1 MIFVLSMNP
10 SWDKTASIA
19 RFQLDAPNR
28 IQSERLDVGGKGVNV
43 ARVLRELGEET
54 ELIGF
59 DFTGEPMK
67 NAMAQEHVPCRLFP
81 LNGEMRVNL
90 KLRETETGRTIEINE
105 RGVNVTEEQIKT
117 VLHGLL
123 DAAKTDA
130 WYVLT
135 GSLPPG
141 APADTY
147 RRFCGAIQAWGCAA
161 AVDCD
166 GEALREAV
174 QAKPALIKP
183 NIQEFCELTG
193 IDPANK
199 QALLDACRRLCFQGV
214 GRVCLTWGGDG
225 AWLVSEHGAWACG
238 AARIEAQ
245 GTQGGGDTMLAALL
259 AGLSRGM
266 TDGEALRFASAAAA
280 ATVMRPGTLL
290 CQCADLEALLPGI
303 TVQDLNFSVS

>member
-10 SWDKTASIA
+10 SWDKTASIP
-19 RFQLDAPNR
+19 RFRLDAPNR
-28 IQSERLDVGGKGVNV
+28 IQPERMDVGGKGVNV
-43 ARVLRELGEET
+43 TRVLRELGEET

-67 NAMAQEHVPCRLFP
+67 SAMAQENVPCRLYP
-81 LNGEMRVNL
+81 VNGEMRVNI
-90 KLRETETGRTIEINE
+90 KLRETETGRTIEISE
-105 RGVNVTEEQIKT
+105 RGAPVTEEQIKA

-123 DAAKTDA
+123 EAAKTGA

-193 IDPANK
+193 ADPEDK
-199 QALLDACRRLCFQGV
+199 QAVLDACRKLCFQGV

-225 AWLVSEHGAWACG
+225 AWLVNEHGAWACS
-238 AARIEAQ
+238 AAKIDVR

-259 AGLSRGM
+259 TGLSRGM
-266 TDGEALRFASAAAA
+266 TDPDALRFASAAAA

-290 CQCADLEALLPGI
+290 CRQTDLDTLLPGI
-303 TVQDLNFSVS
+303 TVGNLHAIV

>member
-1 MIFVLSMNP
+1 MIYALSMNP

-28 IQSERLDVGGKGVNV
+28 IQTERLDVGGKGVNV
-43 ARVLRELGEET
+43 ARVAQELGEET
-54 ELIGF
+54 ELVGF
-59 DFTGEPMK
+59 DFAGEPMK
-67 NAMAQEHVPCRLFP
+67 TAMAQEGIPCKLFP
-81 LNGEMRVNL
+81 LRGEMRVNL

-105 RGVNVTEEQIKT
+105 RGAAVAENDLQA

-123 DAAKTDA
+123 ESARTGA
-130 WYVLT
+130 WYALS

-141 APADTY
+141 AKPDTY
-147 RRFCGAIQAWGCAA
+147 RRFCGAIQAWGCSA

-174 QAKPALIKP
+174 QTKPALIKP

-193 IDPANK
+193 VHPENEREV
-199 QALLDACRRLCFQGV
+199 LNACRALCSQGV
-214 GRVCLTWGGDG
+214 GRVCLTWGGKG
-225 AWLVSEHGAWACG
+225 AWLVSAKEAWACS
-238 AARIEAQ
+238 AAKIEPQ

-259 AGLSRGM
+259 TALSRGM
-266 TDGEALRFASAAAA
+266 SDPEALRFASAAAA

-290 CQCADLEALLPGI
+290 CRRADQETLLPGL
-303 TVQDLNFSVS
+303 TVSAL

>member
-1 MIFVLSMNP
+1 MIFALSLNP

-28 IQSERLDVGGKGVNV
+28 IQPERLDVGGKGVNV
-43 ARVLRELGEET
+43 ARVARELGEET
-54 ELIGF
+54 ELVGF
-59 DFTGEPMK
+59 DYSGEPMK
-67 NAMAQEHVPCRLFP
+67 AAMTRENVPCRLFP
-81 LNGEMRVNL
+81 VGGDMRVNL
-90 KLRETETGRTIEINE
+90 KLRETDTGRTIEISE
-105 RGVNVTEEQIKT
+105 RGAAVTEEQIKA

-123 DAAKTDA
+123 EAAKTGT

-141 APADTY
+141 APPDTY

-193 IDPANK
+193 VDPDNK
-199 QALLDACRRLCFQGV
+199 RDVLDACRRLCFQGV
-214 GRVCLTWGGDG
+214 GRVCLTWGGGG
-225 AWLVSEHGAWACG
+225 AWLVSAKGAWACD
-238 AARIEAQ
+238 AAKIEVR
-245 GTQGGGDTMLAALL
+245 GTQGGGDTMLAAMI
-259 AGLSRGM
+259 AALSRGM
-266 TDGEALRFASAAAA
+266 EDPEALRFASAAAA

-290 CQCADLEALLPGI
+290 CQGDDLEKLLPEL
-303 TVQDLNFSVS
+303 TARPL